1 MFLSLALTLLCQEPA
16 LRWSRDVDELFWQ
29 ALHLL
34 EVEERADDAVV
45 TLAGLIDEPS
55 VQQYRGQTGYVLA
68 QQYRALRAGGRHEE
82 AAALLPTIRRDVANT
97 PMAQASEAV
106 IELADRVHAPQDSVD
121 QELVEM
127 LVEATLRNQYLHS
140 LVTGY
145 GEQVVPELLE
155 IFDNVDLYFDRS
167 PGGNRASR
175 VQILW
180 QTAFMLNSSKL
191 LEAMAQRVER
201 RGADQMGRFPVGSLS
216 MGPEIGDAQLA
227 FLVRLSRHEEVA
239 VASEAIERMSMFAS
253 TEPSA
258 HDRCLE
264 ILRDEPRLAPLV
276 LQRIY
281 WQSTDE
287 SLRAL
292 FMTALDS
299 EHEVVARTARSL
311 AMDTREEYSL
321 HHLTVTYKDADARA
335 ELLAGFAPRTR
346 HDRPNA
352 STIGSSL
359 IPEYEVASRSIELP
373 GIGEEGAA
381 VDWLA
386 WIQGEL
392 PMLESVQR
400 EMVFVGALQR
410 GLYDLAVHYLE
421 TFDAPEDLAWY
432 LRHHDLQSE
441 PRLRPFLEAAAMV
454 DEDVQRHFHLLASI
468 DAHLTPIHVVERLT
482 ELRDPSWGNGDFLG
496 RLPERGESQGAWR
509 DRCLAIAALDV
520 NSIDRRLQ
528 LLSQYFASLQ
538 REGCDLQGIQR
549 GLDVFPEESDWVS
562 SNWARQTL
570 DPIRGC
576 VRFVLAD
583 GQWGVDMEQVL
594 AKVLGLLMDF
604 EESYAKLEARES
616 LNADRIF
623 YLADADLNS
632 DPLCKAIARAV
643 VQRPVWVKGAMEGR
657 YSAFNQMGAYLQRE
671 VSFLQAAF
679 ELKAEID
686 QWRVDTRQGQF
697 SEESLRFGLQNGPEP
712 FVVAVWLQS
721 HVRNEGLLPEV
732 AKVLS
737 EFAERDIQKPE
748 IAVTALT
755 FMLGQGMDEQ
765 EWIGRARQVAAM
777 DLSWGSRKAL
787 VQLIGN
793 RYTPELVSVL
803 LDAQTDASG
812 SVAGA
817 ADTALERYARIRDA
831 RQSWQA
837 WERQGRDG
845 SPIDA
850 LLEKTGAER
859 PTRVRLAAIQSLEA
873 MQAKEAL
880 PFLVELLEDA
890 DAQVVDAAQAAIDA
904 IIASSRGD
912 DEE

>member
-127 LVEATLRNQYLHS
+127 LVEATLRSKYLSS
-140 LVTGY
+140 LATGY
-145 GEQVVPELLE
+145 GEQIVPELLE
-155 IFDNVDLYFDRS
+155 IFDNIDHYFSDSAGSSRW
-167 PGGNRASR
+167 GR
-175 VQILW
+175 VQALW

-201 RGADQMGRFPVGSLS
+201 RGADQMERFPVRTLS
-216 MGPEIGDAQLA
+216 IGPEIGDAQLA
-227 FLVRLSRHEEVA
+227 YLIRLSRHEEVA
-239 VASEAIERMSMFAS
+239 VASEAIERLSMFAAS
-253 TEPSA
+253 EPSA

-264 ILRDEPRLAPLV
+264 VLRNEPRLAPFV

-281 WQSTDE
+281 GRSSQD
-287 SLRAL
+287 SLRTLYLA
-292 FMTALDS
+292 ALDS
-299 EHEVVARTARSL
+299 EHEVVTRTARSFALSAAEYYSLYHL
-311 AMDTREEYSL
+311 AVEKSDQDAIRFLLGFFVGSSFREPLQREPEQVGTRYFSGEVTGVERRGDIPFQVREDLDWEGWLARTLSEMDTR
-321 HHLTVTYKDADARA
+321 AR
-335 ELLAGFAPRTR
+335 
-346 HDRPNA
+346 
-352 STIGSSL
+352 
-359 IPEYEVASRSIELP
+359 
-373 GIGEEGAA
+373 
-381 VDWLA
+381 
-386 WIQGEL
+386 
-392 PMLESVQR
+392 ESV
-400 EMVFVGALQR
+400 FIGALER
-410 GLYDLAVHYLE
+410 NDLELACRILE
-421 TFDAPEDLAWY
+421 EFGSPQDLPWFLTAQ
-432 LRHHDLQSE
+432 DLKE
-441 PRLRPFLEAAAMV
+441 PRLAQALEEHALATTELA
-454 DEDVQRHFHLLASI
+454 RHFELLRNGDRYQVSM
-468 DAHLTPIHVVERLT
+468 PVVEHLVDHF
-482 ELRDPSWGNGDFLG
+482 DPSCAEEFIRREPSASPAPIEWT
-496 RLPERGESQGAWR
+496 
-509 DRCLAIAALDV
+509 DRCLQLAQIQGNTDAA
-520 NSIDRRLQ
+520 RLK
-528 LLSQYFASLQ
+528 LIERYARICAF
-538 REGCDLQGIQR
+538 R
-549 GLDVFPEESDWVS
+549 GATVAE
-562 SNWARQTL
+562 
-570 DPIRGC
+570 
-576 VRFVLAD
+576 
-583 GQWGVDMEQVL
+583 VD
-594 AKVLGLLMDF
+594 A
-604 EESYAKLEARES
+604 
-616 LNADRIF
+616 
-623 YLADADLNS
+623 
-632 DPLCKAIARAV
+632 AV
-643 VQRPVWVKGAMEGR
+643 E
-657 YSAFNQMGAYLQRE
+657 
-671 VSFLQAAF
+671 
-679 ELKAEID
+679 
-686 QWRVDTRQGQF
+686 
-697 SEESLRFGLQNGPEP
+697 
-712 FVVAVWLQS
+712 
-721 HVRNEGLLPEV
+721 
-732 AKVLS
+732 VLS
-737 EFAERDIQKPE
+737 EVQAWSGQGVESSAITSVLFAAERALINGADPGQIQSILARVVAPLRKYTEASALAEGREVANLRHLQRLLQMSDQLAEVPSLVMRDLATRPDFVVELFNHNSSESNSVIADLSAELAFWQLSLERAEGVQLWRMPRGVQAMSPETLRYVLAEGPVGLIEAVWNSMEQFQEERADNLNAILGEFSNRDIQNPK
-748 IAVTALT
+748 IAVIVLR
-755 FMLGQGMDEQ
+755 FMLQQGLDEQ
-765 EWIGRARQVAAM
+765 EWINQARQVAAM
-777 DLSWGSRKAL
+777 ELPWHVRKAL

-850 LLEKTGAER
+850 LLEKTDAER
-859 PTRVRLAAIQSLEA
+859 PTRVRLAAIQSLGA